1 MSLKRHVYTPPRG
14 RMTGV
19 FAIIGGVIA
28 TLFVF
33 VAIPLS
39 QKLNEQFSS
48 PIVPPPEMTVAPPKD
63 ELMAIDEIP
72 EDEQEDPPPDDPVDQ
87 MDSLDMD
94 LAVADLPLGT
104 GGGFL
109 MNVPSFSMKGGDA
122 MGSGDLDSG
131 PVPTSKFAPS
141 YPSRLLSEGKGGKV
155 LVACEIDEV
164 GRLVS
169 SKVRQSSGHAE
180 LDKAALSAVAK
191 WKFKPGTKSG
201 RKVRASCVVP
211 FNFEVKKN

>member
-1 MSLKRHVYTPPRG
+1 MSLKRHVYTPPKG

-19 FAIIGGVIA
+19 FAIIGGMLA
-28 TLFVF
+28 TVFVF

-39 QKLNEQFSS
+39 QKLNEQFSD
-48 PIVPPPEMTVAPPKD
+48 PVMPPPEVTVAPP
-63 ELMAIDEIP
+63 
-72 EDEQEDPPPDDPVDQ
+72 EDEALAMDEPPPEEQEEPPPEEPVDEPTN
-87 MDSLDMD
+87 LDMD

-104 GGGFL
+104 GGGFI
-109 MNVPSFSMKGGDA
+109 MNMPTFAMKGGDDMA
-122 MGSGDLDSG
+122 GGDLDSG
-131 PVPTSKFAPS
+131 PMPTSKFPPS
-141 YPSRLLSEGKGGKV
+141 YPASLLSKGIGGKV
-155 LVACEIDEV
+155 KIACEVDES

-191 WKFKPGTKSG
+191 YKFKPATKGG

>member
-19 FAIIGGVIA
+19 FAIFGGFLATIA
-28 TLFVF
+28 VF

-48 PIVPPPEMTVAPPKD
+48 PVMPPPEVTVAPPED
-63 ELMAIDEIP
+63 ELMAIDDIP
-72 EDEQEDPPPDDPVDQ
+72 EDPVDDPPPDEPVEE

-104 GGGFL
+104 GGGFV
-109 MNVPSFSMKGGDA
+109 MNVPSFSMKAGDDIGG
-122 MGSGDLDSG
+122 GDLDSG
-131 PVPTSKFAPS
+131 PVPTSRFPPS
-141 YPSRLLSEGKGGKV
+141 YPASLLSKGIGGKV
-155 LVACEIDEV
+155 KIACEIDES

-169 SKVRQSSGHAE
+169 SKIRQSSGQSE
-180 LDKAALSAVAK
+180 LDKAALAAVAK
-191 WKFKPGTKSG
+191 YKFKPATKGG
-201 RKVRASCVVP
+201 RKVRATCVVP